1 VTDATEES
9 SRRGPLAVLGGVVA
23 VLAALLGFVQL
34 NASRHS
40 DRAADEGTRL
50 AVVIFRD
57 TTAAGG
63 RLDMKSMLLR
73 QQAQLMTS
81 ASGMDLLT
89 AGGSSS
95 GLAALAVAD
104 EHAAN
109 RLGRLW
115 QTMTGTPPGLPG
127 AQALRTE
134 QAALRVRTDA
144 MVARQ
149 NALMDDA
156 ARYGRKAQTAARGLL
171 LAATAGAVLT
181 LAGAIRERR
190 PAKAVLGAGVLLVVA
205 AALAGLV
212 AAFVY

>member
-1 VTDATEES
+1 VSDAKGES
-9 SRRGPLAVLGGVVA
+9 SLRGPLAVLGGVVA
-23 VLAALLGFVQL
+23 VVAALLGFVQL

-40 DRAADEGTRL
+40 DRAAAEGTRL
-50 AVVIFRD
+50 AVAILRD
-57 TTAAGG
+57 STSTGG

-73 QQAQLMTS
+73 QQAELMRN
-81 ASGMDLLT
+81 ASGADLLT
-89 AGGSSS
+89 GAGSSS

-127 AQALRTE
+127 AQALGAE
-134 QAALRVRTDA
+134 QAAVTTRTNT

-156 ARYGRKAQTAARGLL
+156 ARYGRRAQTAARGLL
-171 LAATAGAVLT
+171 LAATAGAVFT
-181 LAGAIRERR
+181 LAGALRERR
-190 PAKAVLGAGVLLVVA
+190 AAKAVLGAGVLLVIA
-205 AALAGLV
+205 AALATVV

>member
-1 VTDATEES
+1 MTEEAS
-9 SRRGPLAVLGGVVA
+9 SLRGPLAVLGGVVA

-34 NASRHS
+34 NANRHS
-40 DRAADEGTRL
+40 DRAAAEGTRL
-50 AVVIFRD
+50 AVAIFRD

-73 QQAQLMTS
+73 QQTQLMTN

-95 GLAALAVAD
+95 GLAALSVAD
-104 EHAAN
+104 EHAAK

-115 QTMTGTPPGLPG
+115 QTMTGTAPGPPG
-127 AQALRTE
+127 AQALGAE
-134 QAALRVRTDA
+134 QAALKVRTDT

-149 NALMDDA
+149 NALMDEAD
-156 ARYGRKAQTAARGLL
+156 RYGRKAQTASRGLL
-171 LAATAGAVLT
+171 LAATAGAVFT

-190 PAKAVLGAGVLLVVA
+190 PAKGVLGAGVLLVIA
-205 AALAGLV
+205 AALAGVL

>member
-1 VTDATEES
+1 VTEDAS
-9 SRRGPLAVLGGVVA
+9 SLRGPLAVLGGVVA

-34 NASRHS
+34 NAGRHS
-40 DRAADEGTRL
+40 DRAAAEGTRL
-50 AVVIFRD
+50 AVAIFRD

-95 GLAALAVAD
+95 GLSALSVAD
-104 EHAAN
+104 EHAAK

-115 QTMTGTPPGLPG
+115 QTMAGTPPGLPG
-127 AQALRTE
+127 AQALRAE
-134 QAALRVRTDA
+134 QAALRLRTDA

-156 ARYGRKAQTAARGLL
+156 ARYGRKAQTASRGLL
-171 LAATAGAVLT
+171 LAATAGAVFT
-181 LAGAIRERR
+181 LAGATRERR

-205 AALAGLV
+205 AALAGVV

>member
-1 VTDATEES
+1 VTEEAS
-9 SRRGPLAVLGGVVA
+9 SLRGPLAVLGGVVA
-23 VLAALLGFVQL
+23 VLAAVLGFVQL

-40 DRAADEGTRL
+40 DRAAAEGTRL
-50 AVVIFRD
+50 AVAIFRD

-73 QQAQLMTS
+73 RQEQLATN

-104 EHAAN
+104 EHAAK

-115 QTMTGTPPGLPG
+115 QTMTGAPPGLPG
-127 AQALRTE
+127 AGALRRE
-134 QAALRVRTDA
+134 QAALKARTDT
-144 MVARQ
+144 MVAHQ

-156 ARYGRKAQTAARGLL
+156 GRYGRKARTASRGLL
-171 LAATAGAVLT
+171 LAAVAGAVFT

-190 PAKAVLGAGVLLVVA
+190 PAKAVLGAGVLLVIA
-205 AALAGLV
+205 AALAGVV

>member
-1 VTDATEES
+1 MTEATEES
-9 SRRGPLAVLGGVVA
+9 SLRGPLAVLGGVVA

-34 NASRHS
+34 DASRHS
-40 DRAADEGTRL
+40 DRAAAEGTRL

-57 TTAAGG
+57 TTVVGG

-73 QQAQLMTS
+73 QQEQLMTN
-81 ASGMDLLT
+81 ASGADFLT
-89 AGGSSS
+89 SGASSS

-104 EHAAN
+104 AHAAR

-115 QTMTGTPPGLPG
+115 QTMTGIPPGLPG
-127 AQALRTE
+127 AQALAAE
-134 QAALRVRTDA
+134 QAAFKVRTDA

-156 ARYGRKAQTAARGLL
+156 ARYGRKAQTASRGLL
-171 LAATAGAVLT
+171 LVATAGAVFT
-181 LAGAIRERR
+181 LAAAIRERR
-190 PAKAVLGAGVLLVVA
+190 AAKAVLGAGVLLVMA
-205 AALAGLV
+205 AALAGVV

>member
-1 VTDATEES
+1 VTEDAS
-9 SRRGPLAVLGGVVA
+9 SLRAPLAVLGGVVA

-34 NASRHS
+34 NAGRHS
-40 DRAADEGTRL
+40 DRAAAQGTRL
-50 AVVIFRD
+50 AVAIFRD

-95 GLAALAVAD
+95 GLGTLSVAD
-104 EHAAN
+104 EHAAK

-127 AQALRTE
+127 AQALRGE

-144 MVARQ
+144 MVAHQ
-149 NALMDDA
+149 NALMDEA
-156 ARYGRKAQTAARGLL
+156 ARYGRKAQTASRGLL
-171 LAATAGAVLT
+171 LAATAGAVFT
-181 LAGAIRERR
+181 LAGATRERR
-190 PAKAVLGAGVLLVVA
+190 PAKAVLSAGVLLVIA
-205 AALAGLV
+205 AALAGVV

>member
-1 VTDATEES
+1 MTEATDEPSLRAS
-9 SRRGPLAVLGGVVA
+9 LAVLGGVVA

-40 DRAADEGTRL
+40 DRAAAEGTRL

-57 TTAAGG
+57 ATAAGG

-73 QQAQLMTS
+73 QQAQLMTD
-81 ASGMDLLT
+81 ASGVHLLT

-115 QTMTGTPPGLPG
+115 QAMSGTPPGLPG
-127 AQALRTE
+127 AQALRVE
-134 QAALRVRTDA
+134 QAAFRVRTNA

-156 ARYGRKAQTAARGLL
+156 ARYGRKAQTASRGLL
-171 LAATAGAVLT
+171 LAATAGAVFT
-181 LAGAIRERR
+181 LARAIRERR
-190 PAKAVLGAGVLLVVA
+190 PAKAVLGAGVLLVIV
-205 AALAGLV
+205 AALAGVV

>member
-1 VTDATEES
+1 MTEEAS
-9 SRRGPLAVLGGVVA
+9 SLRGPLAVLGGVVA

-34 NASRHS
+34 NANRHS
-40 DRAADEGTRL
+40 DRAAAEGTRL
-50 AVVIFRD
+50 AVAIFRD

-63 RLDMKSMLLR
+63 RLDMESMLLR
-73 QQAQLMTS
+73 QQTQLMTN

-95 GLAALAVAD
+95 GLAALSVAD
-104 EHAAN
+104 EHAAK

-115 QTMTGTPPGLPG
+115 QTMTGTAPGPPG
-127 AQALRTE
+127 AQALGAE
-134 QAALRVRTDA
+134 QAALKVRTDT

-149 NALMDDA
+149 NALMDEAD
-156 ARYGRKAQTAARGLL
+156 RYGRKAQTASRGLL
-171 LAATAGAVLT
+171 LAATAGAVFT

-190 PAKAVLGAGVLLVVA
+190 PAKGVLGAGVLLVIA
-205 AALAGLV
+205 AALAGVL